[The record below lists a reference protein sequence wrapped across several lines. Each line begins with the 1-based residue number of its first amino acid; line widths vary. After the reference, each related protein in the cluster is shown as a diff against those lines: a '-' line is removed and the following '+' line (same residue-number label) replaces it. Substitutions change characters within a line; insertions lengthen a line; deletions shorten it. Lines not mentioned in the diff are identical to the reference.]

1 MRGSAR
7 PLGLRR
13 NVPRIDP
20 AELSPDEAW
29 TKAKEL
35 CFDLLAARP
44 RTKDELRQALRR
56 KGFDDDLGER
66 LLSKLDSSGLVDDAA
81 FAEQWVRSRHAY
93 QGLARKAL
101 VAELKRKG
109 VDGEVAAQAAGE
121 IDRES
126 EEQRARELVRKRLRS
141 MTTVDEQT
149 AVRRLLGTLARKGY
163 PQGLAYAVIRDE
175 LKTAGAEST
184 LLDDAVTD

>member
-1 MRGSAR
+1 M
-7 PLGLRR
+7 PK
-13 NVPRIDP
+13 IDP
-20 AELSPDEAW
+20 AELSPEEAW
-29 TKAKEL
+29 KMAKEI

-44 RTKDELRQALRR
+44 RSKNELRQALCR
-56 KGFDDDLGER
+56 KGFDEELGER
-66 LLSKLDSSGLVDDAA
+66 LLSKLDSSGLVNDAA
-81 FAEQWVRSRHAY
+81 FAEQWVRSRHEY
-93 QGLARKAL
+93 QGLARNAL

-149 AVRRLLGTLARKGY
+149 ALRRLLGTLARKGY
-163 PQGLAYAVIRDE
+163 PQGLAYSVIRDE
-175 LKTAGAEST
+175 LKNAGAEST
-184 LLDDAVTD
+184 LLDDVVTD

>member
-1 MRGSAR
+1 M
-7 PLGLRR
+7 PKF
-13 NVPRIDP
+13 DP

-29 TKAKEL
+29 KKAKEV
-35 CFDLLAARP
+35 CFDLLAIRA

-56 KGFDDDLGER
+56 KGFDEDLRER
-66 LLSKLDSSGLVDDAA
+66 LLSKLDSSGLIDDAA

-93 QGLARKAL
+93 QGLARGAL

-109 VDGEVAAQAAGE
+109 VDSDIAARAAGE

-126 EEQRARELVRKRLRS
+126 EEDRARELVRKRLRS
-141 MTTVDEQT
+141 MSTRDEQT

-163 PQGLAYAVIRDE
+163 PQGLAYAVVRDE
-175 LKTAGAEST
+175 LKNAGADAT
-184 LLDDAVTD
+184 PLDDAVTD